1 MQRILPNSLH
11 LLLSSLVLLGLGMQS
26 KLGAQESAARVWN
39 DVLLEAVRND
49 AARPTIHARN
59 LFHHSVVT
67 WDAWAAYDTVAQ
79 TVLLGNTL
87 GDFYCP
93 FEGIVRPED
102 PAELKAAREEAIS
115 FAMYRLLRFRF
126 QNSPGVIYSYGL
138 FDITM
143 EDMGYNTAI
152 TSTDYSDGSPA
163 KLGNYIAAK
172 MIEFGLQDGSNE
184 NLGFSNQYYLP
195 VNPDLVMVDHGNPD
209 IADPN
214 RWQPLEL
221 EGFIDQG
228 GNPFPT
234 VPPFLSPEW
243 GNVVPFSLQESE
255 MSTYTRD
262 GYDWNVYHDPGS
274 PPLIDT
280 TVALGLE
287 SPYKHGFVQVALW
300 QGHHDP
306 NDGVMWDISPAS
318 IGNLS
323 FDQYPT
329 DHSDY
334 GSFFNLFEGGDIST
348 GHDLNPATGLPY
360 EPQIVP
366 RADYARILAEFWA
379 DGPDSESPPGHWF
392 EIMNYVS
399 DHPQFEKKWNGQGE
413 ILDDLEWDAK
423 AYLTM
428 GGAMHDAAV
437 TCWAIKGF
445 YDFIR
450 PVSAIRF
457 MAEKGQCSDPE
468 LPNYHPAGFPL
479 IPGKIELVQAG
490 DPLVGENEEYLNEI
504 KIFTWRGPLYI
515 NDIETEYAG
524 VDWILAKDWWPYQRP
539 SFVTPPFA
547 AYVSGHS
554 TYSRCAAE
562 IMTLISGDEF
572 FPGGMGEFHCPQNE
586 FLVFEDGPTMDVTLQ
601 WATYRDASDQCSLSR
616 IWGGIH
622 PPCDDIPGRLI
633 GAELGPE
640 AYNYAMQFFDP
651 GIPKITSITVSQP
664 LISDEHAGNTFSIN
678 LQYNEAMNPTVHP
691 QISFPDNDPTG
702 NTLVSLNGSW
712 ISESEYQM
720 DYSIQDNNIDMNNI
734 NVRVDDAQDLEMLVQ
749 KTYLYNEQFI
759 IDTNNPNAIS
769 TLADLNIIT
778 DLNAGTSDLSIVVSY
793 DQMMNAETSPEFY
806 FDQEI
811 SGSLVLNSELSNWSD
826 NQTYHAVFD
835 IFDFNTEAYN
845 LNLYSSGAED
855 LNGNN
860 ESGILQINVMNIDT
874 RNPEIIS
881 ASTNESLINDDL
893 VGVENFSINLEFDE
907 LMDIESSPV
916 IAFSNPDINSSLSF
930 NAEGSSWTNGNI
942 FTAVYDVIDANIE
955 IETTD
960 YLSSEALDANGNM
973 MSDNQTLSSFIIDT
987 KNPEIVSI
995 TANNYTLTE
1004 ADVAVAS
1011 FELLMVFD
1019 DEMDPSFEP
1028 QIDFPELGA
1037 FAFTLDFNSVE
1048 SEWLNQS
1055 TFRAR
1060 FDLVDSNLNQE
1071 NIDVSCSNLVD
1082 DAGNYTD
1089 GFLVEDFF
1097 HISLD
1102 PDGISE
1108 QVFAETII
1116 YPNPVSAGSE
1126 LLINIGT
1133 GEHQIQ
1139 VEVFAN
1145 NGVLVKSLSI
1155 AQNQHGPY
1163 GMSTSDLSNGIYL
1176 LRLSSGNAYSSM
1188 RFQVID

>member
-1 MQRILPNSLH
+1 MQRILASSLH
-11 LLLSSLVLLGLGMQS
+11 VLFTFLVILGIGSSS
-26 KLGAQESAARVWN
+26 KLLAQESAARVWN

-49 AARPTIHARN
+49 VARPTIHARN

-67 WDAWAAYDTVAQ
+67 WDAWAAYDTSAQ

-102 PAELKAAREEAIS
+102 PVQLKAAREEAIS
-115 FAMYRLLRFRF
+115 YAMYRLLRFRF
-126 QNSPGVIYSYGL
+126 QNSPGVIFSYGL

-152 TSTDYSDGSPA
+152 MSTDYSDGSPA
-163 KLGNYIAAK
+163 RLGNYIAAK

-184 NLGFSNQYYLP
+184 SLGFSNQYYLP
-195 VNPDLVMVDHGNPD
+195 VNPDLVMVEHGNPD
-209 IADPN
+209 IIDPN

-243 GNVVPFSLQESE
+243 GNVVPFCLQESE
-255 MSTYTRD
+255 MNTYTRD

-280 TVALGLE
+280 TLALGLE
-287 SPYKHGFVQVALW
+287 SPYKHGFIQVALW

-318 IGNLS
+318 IGNLTI
-323 FDQYPT
+323 DQYPT
-329 DHSDY
+329 DHNDY
-334 GSFFNLFEGGDIST
+334 GSFFNLYEGGDIST
-348 GHDLNPATGLPY
+348 GRNMNPATGLPY
-360 EPQIVP
+360 EPQVVP

-379 DGPDSESPPGHWF
+379 DGPHSESPPGHWF

-399 DHPQFEKKWNGQGE
+399 DHPQFEKRWNGEGE

-428 GGAMHDAAV
+428 GGAMHDVAI

-450 PVSAIRF
+450 PVSAIRY

-468 LPNYHPAGFPL
+468 LPNFHPAGFPL

-490 DPLVGENEEYLNEI
+490 DPLVGGNEEYLNEV
-504 KIFTWRGPLYI
+504 KIYTWRGPLYI

-562 IMTLISGDEF
+562 IMTLITGNEF
-572 FPGGMGEFHCPQNE
+572 FPGGMGEFNCAQNE

-640 AYNYAMQFFDP
+640 AYSYAIQFFDP
-651 GIPKITSITVSQP
+651 GIPKITSITMSQP
-664 LISDEHAGNTFSIN
+664 LISDTHIGDNFSIN
-678 LQYNEAMNPTVHP
+678 LEYNEAMNPDVQP
-691 QISFPDNDPTG
+691 QISFPEDNPLG
-702 NTLVSLNGSW
+702 STLLSLNGSW
-712 ISESEYQM
+712 VSATEYQM
-720 DYSIQDNNIDMNNI
+720 EYSIQDNNIEMSNI
-734 NVRVDDAQDLEMLVQ
+734 NIRVDGAIDLEMLAQ

-759 IDTNNPNAIS
+759 IDTYNPNAIS
-769 TLADLNIIT
+769 TIANLNIVT
-778 DLNAGTSDLSIVVSY
+778 DIHAGSTLNIVVQY
-793 DQMMNAETSPEFY
+793 DQEMNETTSPDFI

-811 SGSLVLNSELSNWSD
+811 LGTLVSNSNLSNWSD
-826 NQTYHAVFD
+826 NQTYNAVFD
-835 IFDFNTEAYN
+835 VFDFNIEAYT
-845 LNLYSSGAED
+845 LNVYTSGAED

-860 ESGILQINVMNIDT
+860 ESGNLQIDVLTIDT
-874 RNPEIIS
+874 HNPELIS
-881 ASTNESLINDDL
+881 AGLNESIINDDL
-893 VGVENFSINLEFDE
+893 VGAENFSINLEFDE
-907 LMDIESSPV
+907 IMDIESIPTIV
-916 IAFSNPDINSSLSF
+916 FSNLDMNSSLSY
-930 NAEGSSWTNGNI
+930 NALASAWTNGSI

-955 IETTD
+955 IEYTD
-960 YLSSEALDANGNM
+960 YIASAALDANGNLM
-973 MSDNQTLSSFIIDT
+973 VVNESLSSFIIDT
-987 KNPEIVSI
+987 KNPEIISI
-995 TANNYTLTE
+995 TANNYQLIE
-1004 ADVAVAS
+1004 ADVAIAA
-1011 FELLMVFD
+1011 FELLLVFD
-1019 DEMDPSFEP
+1019 DEMDQSFEP

-1037 FAFTLDFNSVE
+1037 FAFTLNFNSNE

-1055 TFRAR
+1055 TFRAK

-1071 NIDVSCSNLVD
+1071 NIDVSSSNLVD

-1089 GFLVEDFF
+1089 GYLVEDFF

-1102 PDGISE
+1102 PDGVNEEI
-1108 QVFAETII
+1108 FAETSI
-1116 YPNPVSAGSE
+1116 YPNPVFAGSE
-1126 LLINIGT
+1126 LLINTPQGQ
-1133 GEHQIQ
+1133 GQIHI
-1139 VEVFAN
+1139 EVFGN
-1145 NGVLVKSLSI
+1145 NGALMKSLTIS
-1155 AQNQHGPY
+1155 QNQYGPY
-1163 GMSTSDLSNGIYL
+1163 GMSTSDLSSGIYL
-1176 LRLSSGNAYSSM
+1176 IRLSSGTAYSTK